1 MAKLVDVGEPFFT
14 HRRRHVSLIHELDQD
29 LTAAVE
35 VAPHDP
41 VAHVGVAH
49 PAAAVVDVGP
59 EEASR
64 ELELSAGEDHRVH
77 VPEVEADHGVLA
89 DPKHELVDER
99 TERLLSAHGLIGRH
113 RREATMVPWTRPS
126 KRDSVPPV
134 PVREARP
141 DDVDTLVEGNRAM
154 AQETEAL
161 ELDLEQLRSGVKA
174 VFDEPSRGRY
184 WLDEVAGRV
193 RGQLLVTYEWSDW
206 RAANV
211 WWIQSVYVWPN
222 HRRQGVFRR
231 LYGHVER
238 EARAGCAAGLRLYV
252 DHSNALAQ
260 KVYARLGMDGDHYQ
274 LFESMFR

>member
-1 MAKLVDVGEPFFT
+1 
-14 HRRRHVSLIHELDQD
+14 
-29 LTAAVE
+29 
-35 VAPHDP
+35 
-41 VAHVGVAH
+41 
-49 PAAAVVDVGP
+49 
-59 EEASR
+59 
-64 ELELSAGEDHRVH
+64 
-77 VPEVEADHGVLA
+77 
-89 DPKHELVDER
+89 
-99 TERLLSAHGLIGRH
+99 
-113 RREATMVPWTRPS
+113 MVPWTRPS

-231 LYGHVER
+231 LYDHVER
-238 EARAGCAAGLRLYV
+238 EARAGSAAGLRLYV